1 MISPLGASLES
12 TWTGL
17 LEGKSGIRSIANID
31 VEGYPVR
38 FGGQVPE
45 FPITQYLS
53 PKETRRMDG
62 FIQFGLVTGIQ
73 AMQDSGIQVTEENK
87 NRIGVAVGSGI
98 GGIATI
104 ETCHTVLGLRG
115 PTKVSP
121 FFVPSSVINMLAGH
135 LSIMFGVGGPNISI
149 TTACAT
155 GTHNIGFASRLIRN
169 GDADVML
176 AGGSEKSISPT
187 TMAGFGAMRALS
199 TRNEDPE
206 GASRP
211 WDRDRDGFVLSDG
224 SATLLLE
231 EYDHARARG
240 AKIYCELAGFG
251 MSADAHHMTS
261 PAADGAG
268 AARSMQ
274 NALRDAQMDPR
285 NIDYVN
291 AHGTSTPQGDI
302 AETVA
307 IKSCMG
313 THASNIAISSTKSMI
328 GHALGAAGSLEAVI
342 SILSLYNQI
351 APPTIN
357 LENPDPECDL
367 DYIPN
372 VAREMEIS
380 AVLSNSFGF
389 GGTNGTLIFRRYE

>member
-1 MISPLGASLES
+1 M
-12 TWTGL
+12 
-17 LEGKSGIRSIANID
+17 
-31 VEGYPVR
+31 
-38 FGGQVPE
+38 
-45 FPITQYLS
+45 
-53 PKETRRMDG
+53 
-62 FIQFGLVTGIQ
+62 
-73 AMQDSGIQVTEENK
+73 
-87 NRIGVAVGSGI
+87 
-98 GGIATI
+98 
-104 ETCHTVLGLRG
+104 
-115 PTKVSP
+115 
-121 FFVPSSVINMLAGH
+121 
-135 LSIMFGVGGPNISI
+135 
-149 TTACAT
+149 
-155 GTHNIGFASRLIRN
+155 IRN

-187 TMAGFGAMRALS
+187 TMAGFGAMKALS
-199 TRNEDPE
+199 TRNENPE

-231 EYDHARARG
+231 EHEHAKARG
-240 AKIYCELAGFG
+240 ARIYCELAGFG

-261 PAADGAG
+261 PLADGAG

-274 NALRDAQMDPR
+274 NALRDAEMDAT
-285 NIDYVN
+285 NIAYVN
-291 AHGTSTPQGDI
+291 AHGTSTLQGDI

-313 THASNIAISSTKSMI
+313 AHASNIAISSTKSMI

-372 VAREMEIS
+372 FARDMEIS